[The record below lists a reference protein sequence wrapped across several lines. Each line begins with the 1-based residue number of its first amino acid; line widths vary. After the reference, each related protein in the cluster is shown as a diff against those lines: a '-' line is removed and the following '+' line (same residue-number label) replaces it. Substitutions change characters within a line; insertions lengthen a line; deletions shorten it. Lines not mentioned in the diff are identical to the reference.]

1 MYKHNDVSWREVQFE
16 PHQWANI
23 PQSASLWPN
32 PPSDQATELR
42 LRTAEEIALIL
53 HAVMVTAL
61 TQRQRQIME
70 LYYLEDRT
78 QVEIA
83 TTLGISQATI
93 SQHLTGKRRGSARVG
108 GAFRKIRKTIH
119 KAAKRRAH
127 PDTRF
132 TQIIRT
138 LDDLLDHSITHRR
151 ARSLLDT
158 LARSTPQDSGPSSE
172 KIKKN

>member
-1 MYKHNDVSWREVQFE
+1 MNTNAPSWREVQFE
-16 PHQWANI
+16 PNQWANI
-23 PQSASLWPN
+23 PQSAGLWANN
-32 PPSDQATELR
+32 PLDEATELR

-83 TTLGISQATI
+83 TALGISQATV
-93 SQHLTGKRRGSARVG
+93 SQHLTGKRRCRARVG
-108 GAFRKIRKTIH
+108 GAFRKIRKAIH

-127 PDTRF
+127 PDRRF
-132 TQIIRT
+132 TQIIQT
-138 LDDLLDHSITHRR
+138 LDHLLDHSITHRR
-151 ARSLLDT
+151 ARSLLDALVT
-158 LARSTPQDSGPSSE
+158 CTPQASGASE
-172 KIKKN
+172 EKSGTM

>member
-1 MYKHNDVSWREVQFE
+1 MAVYTLFGLKIQKSRLSNRLSSNFCARHHVRKNTRPRSKGFSSEV
-16 PHQWANI
+16 
-23 PQSASLWPN
+23 
-32 PPSDQATELR
+32 
-42 LRTAEEIALIL
+42 
-53 HAVMVTAL
+53 
-61 TQRQRQIME
+61 
-70 LYYLEDRT
+70 YLEGRN

-83 TTLGISQATI
+83 TALGISQATI

-108 GAFRKIRKTIH
+108 GAFRKIRKAIH
-119 KAAKRRAH
+119 KAAKRRAY

-172 KIKKN
+172 KIKKI

>member
-1 MYKHNDVSWREVQFE
+1 MNEHETSWREVQFE

-32 PPSDQATELR
+32 PPSDQAAELR
-42 LRTAEEIALIL
+42 LRTEEEIALIL

-108 GAFRKIRKTIH
+108 GAFRKIRKAIH

-127 PDTRF
+127 PGTRF

-151 ARSLLDT
+151 ARSLLNT

-172 KIKKN
+172 KIKNI

>member
-32 PPSDQATELR
+32 PPSDQAAELR

-108 GAFRKIRKTIH
+108 GAFRKIRKAIH
-119 KAAKRRAH
+119 KTAKRRAH

-172 KIKKN
+172 KIKKI